1 MSDYR
6 INDPH
11 IQAHVHGLSSRS
23 VLDLD
28 DCSTVLRDEEV
39 DGRFQCGLVSLRSPL
54 FRTRYLGLAGGL
66 RGASI
71 VAGRRC
77 DDLLSGWTETVRS
90 IVTIGCLLVVLLD
103 NGPTAPWIRPDIPGR
118 PLRVTGG
125 CATPINSPDKA
136 EVSGSSPLRPT
147 LARCL

>member
-39 DGRFQCGLVSLRSPL
+39 AGSNPVTPTVKCLV
-54 FRTRYLGLAGGL
+54 
-66 RGASI
+66 
-71 VAGRRC
+71 
-77 DDLLSGWTETVRS
+77 
-90 IVTIGCLLVVLLD
+90 
-103 NGPTAPWIRPDIPGR
+103 
-118 PLRVTGG
+118 RVTFRFSTS
-125 CATPINSPDKA
+125 AFR
-136 EVSGSSPLRPT
+136 L
-147 LARCL
+147 

>member
-39 DGRFQCGLVSLRSPL
+39 DGRSQMWSRFPAFSTVPDQVSRPGGRLNEAHRSSQDV
-54 FRTRYLGLAGGL
+54 
-66 RGASI
+66 GATT
-71 VAGRRC
+71 C
-77 DDLLSGWTETVRS
+77 
-90 IVTIGCLLVVLLD
+90 
-103 NGPTAPWIRPDIPGR
+103 
-118 PLRVTGG
+118 
-125 CATPINSPDKA
+125 
-136 EVSGSSPLRPT
+136 
-147 LARCL
+147 